1 MKKARVKVLQGEKW
15 QIDGELVLKERKMYV
30 SKDKALRVEII

>member
-30 SKDKALRVEII
+30 SKDKEDVCVKR